1 VDWLYR
7 VYRFQPSEI
16 CRAFN
21 ENGFLGNAD
30 PKMAIA
36 RESMEGPVD
45 PNKAAYQ
52 ELLRVP
58 GIGPRSAQR
67 IVAFRNKQPIAAKSE
82 LAALGVRIK
91 RAAPFLKIN
100 GWRDTTLEMWQA

>member
-1 VDWLYR
+1 VAR
-7 VYRFQPSEI
+7 APPQEI
-16 CRAFN
+16 HHAFD

-36 RESMEGPVD
+36 RQSMDSPAD
-45 PNKAAYQ
+45 PNVASYS
-52 ELLRVP
+52 ELLRIP

-67 IVAFRNKQPIAAKSE
+67 IIALRKIHPIKGKTE
-82 LAALGVRIK
+82 LAQMGVRIK

-100 GWRDTTLEMWQA
+100 GWRDSTLLMWSA